1 MPHIQAT
8 AVVQTLT
15 SLFPTEALW
24 RSAKATGVVKRVRKV
39 NVAAF
44 FWTLVL
50 GFGVGKLRSLADLRR
65 AYENRSGV
73 SVEESSFQDRF
84 TPALASWLRG
94 LALEVLASLATGPQ
108 RLASTLAGFRDL
120 LLIDSTVLRL
130 RDLLKGSFAA
140 CRTNHTK
147 AAAKLHV
154 VMSVGN
160 CSPTRLKL
168 TPERTNDRTPWRR
181 VGGWV
186 KDCLLLFDLG
196 YFGYHH
202 FVLIHE
208 NGGFF
213 ISRLKGNANPRIV
226 AQNRLWRGRSKPVV
240 GLNLRD
246 AVVGLQR
253 EILDVDVEVGF
264 DRRVY
269 DGKRR
274 RDRHVFRVV
283 GVFDEQ
289 TRAYHLFMTN
299 VPADRLE
306 GSDIAETYR
315 LRWQIELLFKELKQ
329 HYRLDQIPSGK
340 KAVVEALIFAAV
352 LTLVASHALLD
363 AARRRMPAGRTIPPL
378 RWAAVFDA
386 IAPGLLT
393 MVIDSIAR
401 RRGATDPWLVLLA
414 QAVDPNIARPYA
426 LAERVSYAH

>member
-1 MPHIQAT
+1 MPRIQPT
-8 AVVQTLT
+8 TVVQILT

-50 GFGVGKLRSLADLRR
+50 GFGVGKLRSLADLQR

-73 SVEESSFQDRF
+73 SLEESSFQDRF
-84 TPALASWLRG
+84 TPALARWLRD
-94 LALEVLASLATGPQ
+94 LAVDVLASIATQPQ
-108 RLASTLAGFRDL
+108 RLAGVLAGFRDL
-120 LLIDSTVLRL
+120 LLVDSTVLRL
-130 RDLLKGSFAA
+130 RDLLKGSFAG

-154 VMSVGN
+154 VMSVAS

-213 ISRLKGNANPRIV
+213 ISRLKANANPRVV

-253 EILDVDVEVGF
+253 EVLDVDVEVGF

-283 GVFDEQ
+283 GVFDDE
-289 TRAYHLFMTN
+289 TRTYHLFMTN
-299 VPADRLE
+299 VPANRLE
-306 GSDIAETYR
+306 GSDIAKTYR

-340 KAVVEALIFAAV
+340 KVVVEALIFAAI
-352 LTLVASHALLD
+352 LTLVASHVLLD
-363 AARRRMPAGRTIPPL
+363 AARRRLPTGRTIPPL

-386 IAPGLLT
+386 LAPTLLS
-393 MVIDSIAR
+393 MVVDAVTLR
-401 RRGATDPWLVLLA
+401 RVLADPWMLLLA
-414 QAVDPNIARPYA
+414 QAADPNLARPSA
-426 LAERVSYAH
+426 LAERICYAH